1 MGNSAPWRSQG
12 KPFIPGRFWHSP
24 TNVISSDDLMWK
36 SQPWNEIRKHQD
48 ATGIFPSHFPRGG
61 LMFSCWC
68 RFHWI
73 IWGRFPHEYQ
83 IFHYKSA
90 LSCSVINPSPTAS
103 LGSNMRA
110 PKSLFQEKSALCQAP
125 PSPPA
130 RCNIWG
136 TAPLKAEFLGQNTQ
150 SEGYFG
156 FVGVFF
162 VKPTWNR
169 KFNFKKAQPKCACV
183 IFQGSDGWLNFMWS
197 KAYKENRGISSA
209 GEQRV

>member
-1 MGNSAPWRSQG
+1 M
-12 KPFIPGRFWHSP
+12 PG
-24 TNVISSDDLMWK
+24 
-36 SQPWNEIRKHQD
+36 
-48 ATGIFPSHFPRGG
+48 
-61 LMFSCWC
+61 
-68 RFHWI
+68 
-73 IWGRFPHEYQ
+73 
-83 IFHYKSA
+83 
-90 LSCSVINPSPTAS
+90 
-103 LGSNMRA
+103 
-110 PKSLFQEKSALCQAP
+110 P

-150 SEGYFG
+150 SEDYFG
-156 FVGVFF
+156 FVGLVFF

-169 KFNFKKAQPKCACV
+169 KFNFKKAQPKCARV